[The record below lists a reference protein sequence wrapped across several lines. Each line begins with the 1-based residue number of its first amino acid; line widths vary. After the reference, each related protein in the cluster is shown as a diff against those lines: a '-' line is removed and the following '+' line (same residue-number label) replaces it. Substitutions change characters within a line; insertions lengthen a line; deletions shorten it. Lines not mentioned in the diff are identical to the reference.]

1 MRGKELSID
10 AQVFAAE
17 QERRRLSRIEMMI
30 GELSRNVAGLEEEI
44 AAEERRVRISDP
56 RHIAYSTYARAAS
69 QRRDNLMRTIG
80 ELRQIGGAQN
90 SAAA

>member
-1 MRGKELSID
+1 MRMKELSID

-30 GELSRNVAGLEEEI
+30 GELLRSVAALEDEI

-69 QRRDNLMRTIG
+69 RRRDNLVRTIG
-80 ELRQIGGAQN
+80 ELRQRSIAQS